1 MPNKKTSIKELDD
14 YIKAHK
20 DNEKAKAVLDE
31 KKKAAIRYL
40 KNNTDG
46 KIEYNHKNITLVNTN
61 KYSYSSEVTGIQ
73 KNIDALIEDRK
84 KQEKIEV
91 LNGTAK
97 VIDVSSY
104 IKMTDKEA

>member
-1 MPNKKTSIKELDD
+1 MVYSKF
-14 YIKAHK
+14 
-20 DNEKAKAVLDE
+20 
-31 KKKAAIRYL
+31 
-40 KNNTDG
+40 
-46 KIEYNHKNITLVNTN
+46 NHVK
-61 KYSYSSEVTGIQ
+61 VTGISLIIPDIQ